1 MQAAHFWNKLALHRH
16 KIVLATIFVLVTLS
30 AEAQSYKWARQN
42 NPNYDERR
50 KISYGFMIGLH
61 TSGYQVKYSDQ
72 FVNHNF
78 DTVHSVMTPMSGG
91 FSLGFLVNLH
101 VNDVFD
107 LRITPKA
114 GFYDHKI
121 EYYYTDQSKAEQFI
135 ETVLLEFPVLAKYKS
150 ARRGNVRMYVVGG
163 VTSGFELSGKNDVQS
178 STANIDIK
186 NSNFSLDAGL
196 GFDFYFPLF
205 KFSQEIRFSKGISN
219 MLGPDPSVYKD
230 PLKRLNTNTIS
241 VYFIFQ

>member
-1 MQAAHFWNKLALHRH
+1 M
-16 KIVLATIFVLVTLS
+16 
-30 AEAQSYKWARQN
+30 
-42 NPNYDERR
+42 
-50 KISYGFMIGLH
+50 
-61 TSGYQVKYSDQ
+61 
-72 FVNHNF
+72 
-78 DTVHSVMTPMSGG
+78 
-91 FSLGFLVNLH
+91 GFLVNLH

-205 KFSQEIRFSKGISN
+205 KFSQEIRFQKGLQN
-219 MLGPDPSVYKD
+219 MLGTDPSPYSA
-230 PLKRLNTNTIS
+230 PLKYLNTNTIS

>member
-1 MQAAHFWNKLALHRH
+1 MQAAHFWNKLTIHRH
-16 KIVLATIFVLVTLS
+16 KIILAIVLSVVTFS
-30 AEAQSYKWARQN
+30 AEGQKYKWAREN

-50 KISYGFMIGLH
+50 KISYGFLIGLH
-61 TSGYQVKYSDQ
+61 TSGYQVKYSDK
-72 FVNHNF
+72 FVTHNF

-91 FSLGFLVNLH
+91 FSLGFLVNYH
-101 VNDVFD
+101 VNDIFD

-121 EYYYTDQSKAEQFI
+121 EYYYTDQTKKEQVV
-135 ETVLLEFPVLAKYKS
+135 ETVLLEFPMLAKYKS

-163 VTSGFELSGKNDVQS
+163 ATPGFELSGKNDIQS

-186 NSNFSLDAGL
+186 KANFSLDAGF

-205 KFSQEIRFSKGISN
+205 KFSNEIRFSKGISN
-219 MLGPDPSVYKD
+219 MLGTDPSVYKD

-241 VYFIFQ
+241 IYFIFQ